1 MQNKIII
8 GLLAV
13 AFMASAGLNFVLLQK
28 VAQQD
33 KQLKPVKAQQPAQAR
48 QASLRANFDQKTAL
62 DRQKH
67 SLDQLAD
74 AENLYQ
80 VANKKWGTL
89 EASNSLQTMIEK
101 YPDINRTGCAVLYVA
116 QMSKGDARGGY
127 LQDCID
133 KYNDCFYGDGVQVG
147 VYARFLMA
155 QDYRGNGERAKA
167 DDLFNEIKSKYPDAV
182 DHSGNLL
189 VNLIKGNKKLE

>member
-33 KQLKPVKAQQPAQAR
+33 KQLKPVKAQQTAQAR

-116 QMSKGDARGGY
+116 QMSKGDVRGGY

-155 QDYRGNGERAKA
+155 QDYRGNGEREKA

-189 VNLIKGNKKLE
+189 VNLIKANKKLE

>member
-8 GLLAV
+8 GFLAV
-13 AFMASAGLNFVLLQK
+13 ALVTSVALNFVLLQK

-33 KQLKPVKAQQPAQAR
+33 KQLKPVKAQSAAQAR
-48 QASLRANFDQKTAL
+48 QASLRVKFDQKMAQ
-62 DRQKH
+62 DHQKY
-67 SLDQLAD
+67 SQQELSE

-80 VANKKWGTL
+80 VANKNWGTL
-89 EASNSLQTMIEK
+89 EASNSLQTMIQK
-101 YPDINRTGCAVLYVA
+101 YPDIDRTGCAVLYVA
-116 QMSKGDARGGY
+116 QMSQGDLRAQY

-147 VYARFLMA
+147 VYARFLLA
-155 QDYRGNGERAKA
+155 EDYRSNGERAKMDA
-167 DDLFNEIKSKYPDAV
+167 LFNEIKSKYPDDV

-189 VNLIKGNKKLE
+189 VDLIKANKKLE